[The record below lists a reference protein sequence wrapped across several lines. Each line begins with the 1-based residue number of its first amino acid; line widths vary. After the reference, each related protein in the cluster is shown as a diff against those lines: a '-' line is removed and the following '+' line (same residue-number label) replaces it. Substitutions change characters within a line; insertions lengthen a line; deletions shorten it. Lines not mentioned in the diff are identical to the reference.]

1 MTVDVAATNGG
12 RPAPLLA
19 VDNISVNFGAVL
31 ALQPD
36 ELVPE
41 MLRVLLL
48 SLPSLALL
56 AILRHG

>member
-1 MTVDVAATNGG
+1 MQGVVGDE
-12 RPAPLLA
+12 RSLA
-19 VDNISVNFGAVL
+19 FGDVL
-31 ALQPD
+31 ALQPE

-48 SLPSLALL
+48 SLPLLALL